1 MSECHLDIVG
11 KINLG
16 DYSKIHDY
24 MGMVDT
30 NDKVMITLDS
40 SSIESS
46 DIIYNILQNNN
57 FNIDFKGGNKDGK
70 LYITASRNK
79 R

>member
-1 MSECHLDIVG
+1 MSEYHLDIVG
-11 KINLG
+11 KINLS
-16 DYSKIHDY
+16 DYSKINDY

-30 NDKVMITLDS
+30 NDKFTITFDN
-40 SSIESS
+40 SSIERS
-46 DIIYNILQNNN
+46 DIIYSMLENNN
-57 FNIDFKGGNKDGK
+57 FNIYSKGGNKDGK